1 MHCALVDI
9 ISTHPNTLNHSI
21 HLQIIQIIYCTVLIS
36 SSAPSVNC
44 LRGSCAKVNF
54 PSGLWT
60 FSAAS
65 WKVKPRTCESPDVWR
80 FKKCCSRFE
89 IEMLFNKNVETN
101 PIVIISNFHLVYI
114 TDLLWVDTRNAE
126 PKLDLQI
133 PQEISRVCH
142 CSSCLLL
149 QYTILGMI
157 EELSIFSPASAS
169 SLVLLST
176 PSKADRSTSWPL
188 EILSNPSLCQRMRL
202 RSFWNVLTPLWSWR
216 GLKHLATDPS
226 WQVPCHTS
234 TFSLVGRSKLPSRM
248 VTVVPRSVDS
258 TRTFSFWLFCGT
270 LTGNVS
276 HNSDAGKFTSRI

>member
-1 MHCALVDI
+1 
-9 ISTHPNTLNHSI
+9 
-21 HLQIIQIIYCTVLIS
+21 
-36 SSAPSVNC
+36 
-44 LRGSCAKVNF
+44 
-54 PSGLWT
+54 
-60 FSAAS
+60 
-65 WKVKPRTCESPDVWR
+65 
-80 FKKCCSRFE
+80 
-89 IEMLFNKNVETN
+89 MLFNKNVEPN
-101 PIVIISNFHLVYI
+101 PIVIILNFHEFSLGICVI
-114 TDLLWVDTRNAE
+114 ANLLWVLHI
-126 PKLDLQI
+126 PKRS
-133 PQEISRVCH
+133 QESVAVLFACCCNTPCH
-142 CSSCLLL
+142 
-149 QYTILGMI
+149 TILGMI

-169 SLVLLST
+169 SFVLLST

-188 EILSNPSLCQRMRL
+188 EILLNPSLCQRMRL

>member
-1 MHCALVDI
+1 
-9 ISTHPNTLNHSI
+9 
-21 HLQIIQIIYCTVLIS
+21 
-36 SSAPSVNC
+36 
-44 LRGSCAKVNF
+44 
-54 PSGLWT
+54 
-60 FSAAS
+60 
-65 WKVKPRTCESPDVWR
+65 
-80 FKKCCSRFE
+80 
-89 IEMLFNKNVETN
+89 MLFNKNVETN

-114 TDLLWVDTRNAE
+114 TDLLWVDSRNAE

-157 EELSIFSPASAS
+157 DELSIFSPASAS

-188 EILSNPSLCQRMRL
+188 EILLNPSLCQRMRL

-226 WQVPCHTS
+226 WQVPGPSPPIPHLHVLFGGSFQATLAHGHRSAALRWQHANFQLLVILWHVDRERVTQLRCWQVYLQNLATS
-234 TFSLVGRSKLPSRM
+234 HGREEKCAVESDSGHSWAIHKNKELQARLKKLVRGSS
-248 VTVVPRSVDS
+248 
-258 TRTFSFWLFCGT
+258 
-270 LTGNVS
+270 
-276 HNSDAGKFTSRI
+276 